1 MPNRIDIA
9 ILAAGTSTRA
19 GIQNKLLFEFEKK
32 ALVAHTVDV
41 ALDSMADQ
49 VHVVLGHQ
57 RELLAQA
64 LENRYLDLLYNTAYE
79 TGIASSIRCAVQAL
93 PNNVN
98 GMIVCLA
105 DMPWISTQHIDAL
118 IKQFTGDSV
127 CALYFGNQRGHPIL
141 FPKTWFSRLMTLQG
155 DTGANRL
162 LNGNEVEITRI
173 DLSDDAILR
182 DINCLDDFPNT

>member
-9 ILAAGTSTRA
+9 ILAAGTSTRT
-19 GIQNKLLFEFEKK
+19 GIENKLLLEFEKK

-57 RELLAQA
+57 REQLAQA
-64 LENRYLDLLYNTAYE
+64 LGNRQLDLLYNTAYE

-105 DMPWISTQHIDAL
+105 DMPWVSTQHIDAL

-127 CALYFGNQRGHPIL
+127 CALYFDNQRGHPIL

-155 DTGANRL
+155 DAGANRL
-162 LNGNEVEITRI
+162 LRGNELDITRI
-173 DLSDDAILR
+173 DLSDDAIRR
-182 DINCLDDFPNT
+182 DIDCLDDFPNT

>member
-9 ILAAGTSTRA
+9 ILAAGTSTRT
-19 GIQNKLLFEFEKK
+19 GIENKLLLEFEKK
-32 ALVAHTVDV
+32 ALIAHTVDV

-57 RELLAQA
+57 REQLAQA
-64 LENRYLDLLYNTAYE
+64 LGNRQLDLLYNTAYE

-105 DMPWISTQHIDAL
+105 DMPWVSTQHIDAL

-127 CALYFGNQRGHPIL
+127 CALYFDNQRGHPIL

-155 DTGANRL
+155 DAGANRL
-162 LNGNEVEITRI
+162 LRGNELDITRI
-173 DLSDDAILR
+173 DLSDDAIRR
-182 DINCLDDFPNT
+182 DIDCLDDFPNT

>member
-9 ILAAGTSTRA
+9 ILAAGTSTRT
-19 GIQNKLLFEFEKK
+19 GVENKLLLEFEKK
-32 ALVAHTVDV
+32 ALIAHTVDV

-57 RELLAQA
+57 REQLAQA
-64 LENRYLDLLYNTAYE
+64 LGNRQLDLLYNTAYE

-105 DMPWISTQHIDAL
+105 DMPWVSTQHVDAL

-127 CALYFGNQRGHPIL
+127 CALYFDNQRGHPIL

-155 DTGANRL
+155 DAGANRL
-162 LNGNEVEITRI
+162 LRGNELDITRI
-173 DLSDDAILR
+173 DLSDDAIRR
-182 DINCLDDFPNT
+182 DIDCLDDFPNT

>member
-9 ILAAGTSTRA
+9 ILAAGTSTRT
-19 GIQNKLLFEFEKK
+19 GIKNKLLLEFEKK

-41 ALDSMADQ
+41 ALDSIADQ

-57 RELLAQA
+57 REQLAQA
-64 LENRYLDLLYNTAYE
+64 LGNRHLDLLYNTAYE

-105 DMPWISTQHIDAL
+105 DMPWVSTQHIDAL

-127 CALYFGNQRGHPIL
+127 CALYFDNQRGHPIL

-162 LNGNEVEITRI
+162 LRGNELDITRI
-173 DLSDDAILR
+173 DLSDDAIRR
-182 DINCLDDFPNT
+182 DIDCLDDFPNT